1 MRKIYVQLISVTVIV
16 AVVVAVSQPVIIQS
30 FSDSAVHVQGSSNTG
45 NATDAT
51 MQIFA
56 ERAEK
61 SGIKLEVLPES
72 DM

>member
-1 MRKIYVQLISVTVIV
+1 LISVTVVV

-30 FSDSAVHVQGSSNTG
+30 FSDSAIPVQGSSETS

-72 DM
+72 NT